1 MQALF
6 LELLRLSLTGSVFAL
21 AVMALRLLLWKAP
34 KWLLCLLWGVVAL
47 RLICPVSME
56 SRFSLM
62 PDALSSGQ
70 VLQEVGSSY
79 VGEVDVLYETNAGYT
94 NAIEAGRQPV
104 YSPGG
109 YYVEIE
115 KDSLEAPKTVENT
128 VYPIL
133 SWVWLAGMLGML
145 AYTGVSYYSL
155 KRKMKEATRL
165 RENIWQCEQAESPFV
180 LGIVQP
186 RIYLPYQLGDS
197 DAANVI
203 AHERSH
209 IRRKDHWW
217 KPIGFALLSVHWFN
231 PVMWVA
237 YILLCRDIEAA
248 CDEKVIRHMEKE

>member
-1 MQALF
+1 MHALF

-21 AVMALRLLLWKAP
+21 AVMALRLLLRKAP

-79 VGEVDVLYETNAGYT
+79 VGDVEILYETNAGYT

-128 VYPIL
+128 VYPVL
-133 SWVWLAGMLGML
+133 SWIWLAGMLG
-145 AYTGVSYYSL
+145 
-155 KRKMKEATRL
+155 R
-165 RENIWQCEQAESPFV
+165 
-180 LGIVQP
+180 
-186 RIYLPYQLGDS
+186 
-197 DAANVI
+197 
-203 AHERSH
+203 
-209 IRRKDHWW
+209 
-217 KPIGFALLSVHWFN
+217 
-231 PVMWVA
+231 
-237 YILLCRDIEAA
+237 
-248 CDEKVIRHMEKE
+248 